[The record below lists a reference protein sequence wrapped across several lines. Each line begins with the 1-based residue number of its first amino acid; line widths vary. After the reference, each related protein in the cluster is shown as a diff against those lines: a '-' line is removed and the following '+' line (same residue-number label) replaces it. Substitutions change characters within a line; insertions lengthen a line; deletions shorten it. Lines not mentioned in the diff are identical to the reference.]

1 MSYKCSIYKDR
12 NSICA
17 KYPSKIDAYF
27 FESCQYIKDGK
38 PIDSKLS
45 ESEQQ
50 KYCMDC
56 GLCCFSNQLMLKN
69 KLITLDM
76 EDEWKKD
83 KCKHLEV
90 IE

>member
-12 NSICA
+12 NSICQ
-17 KYPSKIDAYF
+17 KYPLKDDAYF
-27 FESCQYIKDGK
+27 FESCQYIKEGK
-38 PIDSKLS
+38 YIDSKLS

-56 GLCCFSNQLMLKN
+56 GLCCFVNRQLIKN

-83 KCKHLEV
+83 KCKYLEV